1 MIIKINTLMDLAE
14 YFQIP
19 SKLLA
24 LILKKTDNFYREN
37 KIPKR
42 SGGFRDLFIPIE
54 PLKIIQRKIKD
65 QFLDL
70 NTPLTSTHAYC
81 FSRSIITNAS
91 THIGNPFMFKLDIKD
106 FFPSIESERIYEIF
120 DSFRL
125 NNKSF
130 EKQSCKIE
138 INPKICRYLTRLCM
152 YKGGLPQ
159 GAPTSPSLANL
170 AARSMDLKLN
180 EYTKNL
186 NINYTRYSDD
196 MVFSSK
202 SPMQDSVKD
211 KIMDLIEGSGFNI
224 NTKKIA
230 YINHDR
236 TKIVTGILVTS
247 SGLRLPKKGRREL
260 RSAYHNFINQKNAIT
275 NLNNIDLIK
284 STLIGKFNHWLSIE
298 PRSSFPKTAL
308 ENIIKT
314 EAPLLRDSMYL
325 KSLKIKSNKHAVDN
339 DGNDNILKN
348 NITIESIKFNEI
360 EEIDKPR
367 VRQLMRESSLLI
379 FPNNKKILNKNQLI
393 EWTKKNNQIEAY
405 FIAAYL
411 EIPHEP
417 PVFTDPT
424 LSAKLTAWLKY
435 SR

>member
-1 MIIKINTLMDLAE
+1 MIIKINTLIELAE
-14 YFQIP
+14 YFQIQP
-19 SKLLA
+19 KFLA
-24 LILKKTDNFYREN
+24 LILKQTDNFYREN

-42 SGGFRDLFIPIE
+42 SGGLRDLFIPIE

-65 QFLDL
+65 QLLDC

-81 FSRSIITNAS
+81 YSRSIITNAS

-106 FFPSIESERIYEIF
+106 FFPHIKSERVYEIF

-130 EKQSCKIE
+130 EKHNCKIE
-138 INPKICRYLTRLCM
+138 INSKICRYLTRLCM

-170 AARSMDLKLN
+170 AARSMDLMLY
-180 EYTKNL
+180 EYTNNL
-186 NINYTRYSDD
+186 NIKYTRYSDD

-202 SPMQDSVKD
+202 SPMQESVKD
-211 KIMDLIEGSGFNI
+211 RIMDLVELSGFNI

-236 TKIVTGILVTS
+236 TKIVTGILVTD

-260 RSAYHNFINQKNAIT
+260 RSAYHNFINQKNT
-275 NLNNIDLIK
+275 TTSLKNMDSIK

-298 PRSSFPKTAL
+298 PRSTFPKTAL
-308 ENIIKT
+308 ENIIKM
-314 EAPLLRDSMYL
+314 EAPLLSDSMYL
-325 KSLKIKSNKHAVDN
+325 NSLKIKSDKLIADN
-339 DGNDNILKN
+339 NILLN
-348 NITIESIKFNEI
+348 NDITIEPIKFNEI
-360 EEIDKPR
+360 KEIEKPR
-367 VRQLMRESSLLI
+367 VRQLMREASLLI
-379 FPNNKKILNKNQLI
+379 PPNNKKILNKNQLI
-393 EWTKKNNQIEAY
+393 KLTKKDNQIEAY

-424 LSAKLTAWLKY
+424 LSGKLIAWLKY
-435 SR
+435 SK